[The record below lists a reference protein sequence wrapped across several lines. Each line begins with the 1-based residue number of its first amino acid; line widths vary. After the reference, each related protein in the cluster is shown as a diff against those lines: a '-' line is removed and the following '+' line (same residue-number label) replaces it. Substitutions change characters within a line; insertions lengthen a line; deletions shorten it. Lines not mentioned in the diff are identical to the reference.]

1 MCIIH
6 LYAPFYRM
14 FRTRRISWLICAL
27 LVVMFVMNNTCIL
40 LALNNS
46 RLMILFLLGM
56 FYFYGDVFWQL
67 ERGDSS
73 MCL

>member
-1 MCIIH
+1 
-6 LYAPFYRM
+6 
-14 FRTRRISWLICAL
+14 
-27 LVVMFVMNNTCIL
+27 MFVMNNTCIL